1 MFLASFNSLGPIAS
15 VFLFVVKQTA
25 DTELFGSGRVPA
37 GPVTDAGR
45 FVSED
50 AVLPVARSYT
60 DGRVCKFGWWNP
72 LVIILGWNDMKIK
85 VKLTGQLFVLARVTS
100 PRVVAVLQET
110 AGTSGE
116 NQAVGAVE
124 LLGDAIDTLP
134 VSVTIGYIGSHFA
147 LSLAR
152 IGLWSF
158 QCLGHR

>member
-1 MFLASFNSLGPIAS
+1 
-15 VFLFVVKQTA
+15 
-25 DTELFGSGRVPA
+25 
-37 GPVTDAGR
+37 
-45 FVSED
+45 
-50 AVLPVARSYT
+50 
-60 DGRVCKFGWWNP
+60 
-72 LVIILGWNDMKIK
+72 MKIK

-152 IGLWSF
+152 IGL
-158 QCLGHR
+158 